1 MDRRTALATLSV
13 ALAAFA
19 APALAQTGYPSRT
32 VTFVVPYAPGGLPDT
47 VARLLG
53 QKLAEKWGQAVV
65 VENKPGGN
73 GVVAYQ
79 AMATKPADGYTL
91 LFTDASMFNVNPHIY
106 ANLPYNAEKDF
117 THMALAVRAPLFLAV
132 HPSLPANTFGEFV
145 QLVKA
150 NPGKYSYGSSGLG
163 SMHHICMEAIKAHA
177 GLDLVHIPYKGTG
190 QSIPAV
196 VGNQVAAV
204 WSALPSIAGFAK
216 EGKLKLIATNA
227 PQRTGFAPEVATVAE
242 TLIPGFDYA
251 PIIGV
256 SSLAGLPPAIAQKFA
271 ADVAEVL
278 KDKALAERFNTLG
291 IDPVGGDGRAYDA
304 ELVASRARYEQ
315 AVKQSG
321 ARAN

>member
-1 MDRRTALATLSV
+1 V
-13 ALAAFA
+13 
-19 APALAQTGYPSRT
+19 
-32 VTFVVPYAPGGLPDT
+32 
-47 VARLLG
+47 
-53 QKLAEKWGQAVV
+53 
-65 VENKPGGN
+65 
-73 GVVAYQ
+73 
-79 AMATKPADGYTL
+79 
-91 LFTDASMFNVNPHIY
+91 
-106 ANLPYNAEKDF
+106 
-117 THMALAVRAPLFLAV
+117 ALAVRAPLFLAV
-132 HPSLPANTFGEFV
+132 HPSLPANTFTEFV

-150 NPGKYSYGSSGLG
+150 NPGKYSYGSSGIG

-177 GLDLVHIPYKGTG
+177 GLDMVHVPYKGTG

-196 VGNQVAAV
+196 VSNQVAGV
-204 WSALPSIAGFAK
+204 WSAMPSIAGFAK

-227 PQRTGFAPEVATVAE
+227 PQRTGFAPEVETVAE

-256 SSLAGLPPAIAQKFA
+256 SSVAGLPPAIAQKFA

-278 KDKALAERFNTLG
+278 KDKGLAERFNALG

-304 ELVASRARYEQ
+304 ELVASRTRYEQ